1 MPREPEDPVV
11 YIIDADASVLQA
23 LARLVRASGFDVRAF
38 ATIEELLEQGPYS
51 AAGCILL
58 DITTPSARTAG
69 LRAELYER
77 GVDLPLIAL
86 SARHDAPARRWARTI
101 GSQLFLGKPV
111 DDQALLDA
119 IEWVIEPN
127 PQGTQRRRW
136 SALSPDQIYR
146 RHLRHR
152 RPR

>member
-1 MPREPEDPVV
+1 VAREQEQPVV
-11 YIIDADASVLQA
+11 YIVDADTSVRQA
-23 LARLVRASGFDVRAF
+23 LSRLVRASGFEVRAF
-38 ATIEELLEQGPYS
+38 ATIEELLAQTQCA

-58 DITTPSARTAG
+58 DITTPSDRSAR
-69 LRAELYER
+69 LRAELHDR
-77 GVDLPLIAL
+77 GIDLPLIAL
-86 SARHDAPARRWARTI
+86 SACHDVATRRWARTI

-119 IEWVIEPN
+119 IEWVIETKPDS
-127 PQGTQRRRW
+127 TKRSW
-136 SALSPDQIYR
+136 IADSPDQPHQ

>member
-1 MPREPEDPVV
+1 VARKPEQQVV
-11 YIIDADASVLQA
+11 YIVDADTSVRQA
-23 LARLVRASGFDVRAF
+23 LSRLLRASGFEVRAF
-38 ATIEELLEQGPYS
+38 ATIEDLLAETQCVG
-51 AAGCILL
+51 AGCVLL

-69 LRAELYER
+69 LRAELHER
-77 GVDLPLIAL
+77 GIDLPLIAL
-86 SARHDAPARRWARTI
+86 SARHDAVTRRLARTI

-119 IEWVIEPN
+119 IEWVIETKPDSA
-127 PQGTQRRRW
+127 RRSW
-136 SALSPDQIYR
+136 IAVSPDQPYR